1 MNKTRFGLS
10 ENTEGALAY
19 VFGIISGL
27 FFLIAENNNQF
38 VRFHSLQS
46 IMFFVCMAALNI
58 IVSVI
63 FFVPFFGFFEFIV
76 RGFIAFVSFIMYV
89 ILIILAYCGKMVKIP
104 FIGELAWKLSFK

>member
-27 FFLIAENNNQF
+27 IFLIAENNNRF
-38 VRFHSLQS
+38 IRFHSLQS
-46 IMFFVCMAALNI
+46 IMFFVCIIFLNFA
-58 IVSVI
+58 VSMV
-63 FFVPFFGFFEFIV
+63 FFFPFFGFFEFIV
-76 RGFIAFVSFIMYV
+76 RGFIALASFLVYV

-104 FIGELAWKLSFK
+104 FIGELAWKLSF

>member
-27 FFLIAENNNQF
+27 VFLIVENDNRF
-38 VRFHSLQS
+38 IRFHSLQS
-46 IMFFVCMAALNI
+46 IMFFVCMVVLNI
-58 IVSVI
+58 LVSVI

-76 RGFIAFVSFIMYV
+76 RLASFIAYIT
-89 ILIILAYCGKMVKIP
+89 LIILAHRGKVVRIP
-104 FIGELAWKLSFK
+104 FIGELAWKLSF